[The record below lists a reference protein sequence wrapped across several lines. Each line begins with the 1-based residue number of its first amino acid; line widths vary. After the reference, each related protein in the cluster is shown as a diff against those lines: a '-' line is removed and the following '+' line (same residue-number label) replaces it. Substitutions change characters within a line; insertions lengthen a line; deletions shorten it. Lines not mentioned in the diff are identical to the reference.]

1 MISGD
6 CISTIAL
13 KEESAEFSALLR
25 NQSVVDVE
33 IPVKGLLVRESVVLS
48 DCSPGQVEAQCSN
61 ISHFCTGSFDTPL
74 FIKLHRTNNVLAC
87 RLNDMAI
94 HSGKLILSDF
104 RVMDRVWTDRE
115 CDRVQ
120 PRQSIFVSV
129 INGRQK
135 LRANLF
141 DLSLT
146 GMGILID
153 QKGIIGQKDQP
164 GSKLIILLRLPND
177 DKLCKVEGVVRQSR
191 KMPHNLIR
199 LGLDI
204 SMSKR
209 EQNIVSQYLTE
220 RKREI
225 LDELFLNFL
234 GLLNYRATK
243 DEYF

>member
-13 KEESAEFSALLR
+13 KEDSAEFSALLKQR
-25 NQSVVDVE
+25 SVVDVE

-74 FIKLHRTNNVLAC
+74 FIKLHRSNKALTC
-87 RLNDMAI
+87 RLNDMAVY
-94 HSGKLILSDF
+94 SGKLILSDF
-104 RVMDRVWTDRE
+104 HVMDRTWMDRE

-120 PRQSIFVSV
+120 PRQPIFVSV

-164 GSKLIILLRLPND
+164 GSKLMILLRLPND
-177 DKLCKVEGVVRQSR
+177 DTLCKIEGVVRQSR

-199 LGLDI
+199 LGMDI

-209 EQNIVSQYLTE
+209 EQNIVAHYLTE

-234 GLLNYRATK
+234 GLLNFRDTK